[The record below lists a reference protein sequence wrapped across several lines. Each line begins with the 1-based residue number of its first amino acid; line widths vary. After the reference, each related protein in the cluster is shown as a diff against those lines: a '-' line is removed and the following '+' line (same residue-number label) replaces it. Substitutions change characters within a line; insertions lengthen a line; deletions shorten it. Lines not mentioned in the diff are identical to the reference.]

1 MQAPIENLEIAR
13 RLGVA
18 LAAGALIG
26 LERQRHH
33 PVPGRSTFAGFR
45 TFILITLFGALCAW
59 FAQALTPWFLPAGF
73 LGFASLV
80 ALSYRASTT
89 REPHSG
95 ATTEIAAFL
104 AFGLGGLAFLG
115 HLEAAVGLGV
125 VVTFLLSEKT
135 KLHAFAAR
143 LSETDL
149 NATIRFALLALVVLP
164 LLPDRAYPFL
174 GTEVLNP
181 RRLWWMVLLISA
193 ISFAGYLL
201 MKGFGAR
208 RGITLTGI
216 VGGLASSTAVTVSM
230 ARRSRETPGLGRS
243 FALAVTLSWSV
254 AAIRV
259 LFLVAIVERR
269 LLPLLAP
276 ALGASAVAGLAA
288 TVVLHFRNRDLVAN
302 DFQLP
307 NPFRLGPALR
317 FGLLFAAILLVC
329 ELAKRGASEEGL
341 YATGLLAGMAELDA
355 ITLSMAHLG
364 GEPGHLAS
372 AAATILLAF
381 LSNTLFKTTVAGLAG
396 EPRFGK
402 TVAAVCA
409 AMAAAGT
416 LGLCFGGAIP

>member
-1 MQAPIENLEIAR
+1 MDAPLENLEIAR

-18 LAAGALIG
+18 LATGALIG
-26 LERQRHH
+26 LERQRHLSR
-33 PVPGRSTFAGFR
+33 PGHHTFAGFR
-45 TFILITLFGALCAW
+45 TFILISLFGALSVW
-59 FAQALTPWFLPAGF
+59 FAQSLSPWFLPAGF

-80 ALSYRASTT
+80 ALSYRASTA
-89 REPHSG
+89 REQNLG
-95 ATTEIAAFL
+95 ATTEVAAFV

-115 HLEAAVGLGV
+115 RLEIAVALAV
-125 VVTFLLSEKT
+125 VVTALLSEKM
-135 KLHAFAAR
+135 KLHALAAR
-143 LSETDL
+143 LSDIDL
-149 NATIRFALLALVVLP
+149 NATIRFAILALVVLP

-181 RRLWWMVLLISA
+181 RSLWWMVLLISA

-201 MKGFGAR
+201 MKWFGAG
-208 RGITLTGI
+208 RGIALTGL
-216 VGGLASSTAVTVSM
+216 VGGLASSTAVTASM

-243 FALAVTLSWSV
+243 FALAVVLSWSV

-269 LLPLLAP
+269 ILPLLAP
-276 ALGASAVAGLAA
+276 ALGASAAAGLLA
-288 TVVLHFRNRDLVAN
+288 TAVLHLRGRDSVPN

-317 FGLLFAAILLVC
+317 FGVLFAAILFLC
-329 ELAKRGASEEGL
+329 DLAKGRASDVGL
-341 YATGLLAGMAELDA
+341 YATGLLAGMADLDA

-364 GEPGHLAS
+364 GEPGNLAT

-381 LSNTLFKTTVAGLAG
+381 LSNTLFKTSVAALAG
-396 EPRFGK
+396 EPRFAK

-416 LGLCFGGAIP
+416 LGLLVGGTIE